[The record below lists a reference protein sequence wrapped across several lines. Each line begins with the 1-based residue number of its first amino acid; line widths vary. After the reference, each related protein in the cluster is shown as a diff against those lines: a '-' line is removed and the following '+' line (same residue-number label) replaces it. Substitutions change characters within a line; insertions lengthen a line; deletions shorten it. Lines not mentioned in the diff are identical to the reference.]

1 MVKFEDIKNNKNIYL
16 YAGDLPNDRRK
27 NVPFIGLSLDSN
39 NHYTIRHNCI
49 NKMDLLDNSVDI
61 YQSEDVFEHI
71 EPKYMVNIFNEIYRV
86 LKPGG
91 FFRLSM
97 PDYKCDILKNRSLK
111 DKNNKIYHD
120 PGGGGNYDNINKKVI
135 NGGHVWFPTYEQVKE
150 LIILSNFDLE
160 KVNFLHYYDE
170 NENPVTNKIDYSKC
184 FIMRTPD
191 HDKRV
196 QNPYRPMSL
205 VLDLYK

>member
-27 NVPFIGLSLDSN
+27 NVPFIGLSLN
-39 NHYTIRHNCI
+39 NENQYNIRHNCI
-49 NKMDLLDNSVDI
+49 NKMNLLDNSVDI

-71 EPKYMVNIFNEIYRV
+71 EPKYMINIFNEIYRV
-86 LKPGG
+86 LKPEG

-97 PDYKCDILKNRSLK
+97 PDYKCNILKNRSLK
-111 DKNNKIYHD
+111 DKDNNIYHD

-150 LIILSNFDLE
+150 LINLSKFNLE

-170 NENPVTNKIDYSKC
+170 NDIPVTNKIDYSKC

-191 HDKRV
+191 HDERV
-196 QNPYRPMSL
+196 KNPYRPMSL
-205 VLDLYK
+205 VIDLYK

>member
-27 NVPFIGLSLDSN
+27 NVPFIGLSLN
-39 NHYTIRHNCI
+39 NENQYNIRHNCI
-49 NKMDLLDNSVDI
+49 NKMNLLDNSVDI

-71 EPKYMVNIFNEIYRV
+71 EPKYMINIFNEIYRV
-86 LKPGG
+86 LKPEG

-111 DKNNKIYHD
+111 DKDNIIYHD
-120 PGGGGNYDNINKKVI
+120 PGGGGNYDNMNKKVI

-150 LIILSNFDLE
+150 LINLSNFNLG
-160 KVNFLHYYDE
+160 KVNFLHYYDK
-170 NENPVTNKIDYSKC
+170 NDNPVTNKIDYSKC

-191 HDKRV
+191 HDERV
-196 QNPYRPMSL
+196 KNPYRPMSL
-205 VLDLYK
+205 VIDLYK

>member
-1 MVKFEDIKNNKNIYL
+1 MN
-16 YAGDLPNDRRK
+16 
-27 NVPFIGLSLDSN
+27 
-39 NHYTIRHNCI
+39 
-49 NKMDLLDNSVDI
+49 LLDNSIDI

-71 EPKYMVNIFNEIYRV
+71 EPKYMINIFNEIYRV
-86 LKPGG
+86 LKPEG

-97 PDYKCDILKNRSLK
+97 PDYKCNILKNRSLK
-111 DKNNKIYHD
+111 DKDNNIYHD

-150 LIILSNFDLE
+150 LINLSNFNLE

-170 NENPVTNKIDYSKC
+170 NDNPVTNKIDYSKC
-184 FIMRTPD
+184 FVQRTPD

-205 VLDLYK
+205 VIDLYK